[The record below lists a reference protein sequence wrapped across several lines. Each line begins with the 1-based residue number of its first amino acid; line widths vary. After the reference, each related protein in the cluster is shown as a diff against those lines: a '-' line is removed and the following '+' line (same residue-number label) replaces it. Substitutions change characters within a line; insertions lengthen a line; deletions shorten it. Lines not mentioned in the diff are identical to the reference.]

1 MRGTALVLTCAL
13 TLAGCASTSYAPEAD
28 SGAAARFAAE
38 VHGDVPRL
46 NFAKQNQL
54 TLPAKLAVADVRDG
68 TPEGPGPRVSQL
80 VRVLSE
86 DGETYEDVVSLA
98 SALSGSTPT
107 GNQLVESLREHAS
120 RHHADLLVIAERNE
134 RVIEETNALA
144 FLNILIL
151 PLLFVPTQSNDLDV
165 SLHATVYDVRN
176 GLAYTTFDSHKSAHV
191 NASSLAE
198 DGAVRDALTELYA
211 QCTEDLARRLGPKL
225 RGVEKQSVLA
235 RGRGPRDNTR
245 LSCRARTSC

>member
-1 MRGTALVLTCAL
+1 MRRTVLVLSGALAL
-13 TLAGCASTSYAPEAD
+13 TACASTSYGPEAD
-28 SGAAARFAAE
+28 SGMAARSVAE

-54 TLPAKLAVADVRDG
+54 TLPAKVAVADVRDG
-68 TPEGPGPRVSQL
+68 TPAGPGPRVAQL
-80 VRVLSE
+80 VAVLSE
-86 DGETYEDVVSLA
+86 DGETYTDVVSLA

-144 FLNILIL
+144 FLNILLL
-151 PLLFVPTQSNDLDV
+151 PMLFVPTQSDDLDV

-176 GLAYTTFDSHKSAHV
+176 GLAYTTLDSHKSAHV
-191 NASSLAE
+191 SASSLAE
-198 DGAVRDALTELYA
+198 DGAVRNALSELYA
-211 QCTEDLARRLGPKL
+211 QCTEDLAKQLGPKL

-235 RGRGPRDNTR
+235 R
-245 LSCRARTSC
+245 